1 MTRNWKYIEEYL
13 DRLAGDVYAEPISK
27 NHKAITRKAFNRYV
41 VSHKQHIRRALDIG
55 CGQGVALEL
64 FRQHDI
70 PVIGVTLGEEDARVC
85 RERGFDVRVGDQSF
99 LDFPDGHF
107 DLVWSRHCLEHS
119 TMPLLT
125 LFEYNRVARDAGFVY
140 VEVPQP
146 DSVHIENPNHYS
158 LFSDRVWRNLFKRA
172 KFEVAGYTIYTLS
185 YRWPS
190 GVVMDDYYYA
200 YWLKKKEAIRRVS
213 IVTLAASI

>member
-1 MTRNWKYIEEYL
+1 MVRDWKYIEEYL
-13 DRLAGDVYAEPISK
+13 DRLAGEVYAEPITK
-27 NHKAITRKAFNRYV
+27 NHRAITRKAFSRYV
-41 VSHKQHIRRALDIG
+41 APNKSQFRLALDIG

-64 FRQHDI
+64 FRDQGI
-70 PVIGVTLGEEDARVC
+70 PVIGVTLGEEDARAC
-85 RERGFDVRVGDQSF
+85 RERGFDVRLGDQSF
-99 LDFPDGHF
+99 LDFPDAHF

-119 TMPLLT
+119 PMPLLT
-125 LFEYNRVARDAGFVY
+125 LFEYNRVLGDGGFLY

-158 LFSDRVWRNLFKRA
+158 LFADRSWRNLFKRA
-172 KFEVAGYTIYTLS
+172 KFDIVGYNIYTLS

-200 YWLKKKEAIRRVS
+200 YWLKKKESIRR
-213 IVTLAASI
+213 APQ